1 MAWTC
6 TLPRLKLQCINF
18 AHKYVLWVLN
28 WPATSEEVLS
38 QLVERVWRYT
48 YINSVHGQMLYQRPS
63 P

>member
-38 QLVERVWRYT
+38 QLVERVWKYFKIDIHI
-48 YINSVHGQMLYQRPS
+48 YK
-63 P
+63 

>member
-38 QLVERVWRYT
+38 RLVERVWKYFK
-48 YINSVHGQMLYQRPS
+48 IDIHI
-63 P
+63 